1 MKNEMQRQVEE
12 FHAKFGHPIGTT
24 PTFSR
29 PELRARLIVE
39 EAIETAVGLLG
50 SSATIDLL
58 RKELFEL
65 GVKAPK
71 QPDIVE
77 AADGMCDLLYVTFG
91 SGAEMGIDLQAV
103 FDEVHA
109 SNMAK
114 VGGATRA
121 DGKTLKPEGWKPP
134 AVLDRLV
141 DQGYTP

>member
-1 MKNEMQRQVEE
+1 MQSQVED
-12 FHAKFGHPIGTT
+12 FHHKFGHPIGTT
-24 PTFSR
+24 PGFSR
-29 PELRARLIVE
+29 PELRAKLILE

-50 SSATIDLL
+50 SHATIDLL

-71 QPDIVE
+71 DPDIVE

-91 SGAEMGIDLQAV
+91 SGVEMGIDLQHV

-114 VGGATRA
+114 VGGATRP
-121 DGKTLKPEGWKPP
+121 DGKTLKPPGWVAPD
-134 AVLDRLV
+134 VLGKLV
-141 DQGYTP
+141 GQGYMP